1 MRDSKNAIPLYYLNE
16 MRSMYMLTIN
26 SNNYD
31 SREVIKV
38 EIDDKVYSIPL
49 MKYLKYKDVKK
60 LMALKDNATDV
71 DAVLEIF
78 ASYIPLDVLE
88 ELSLSQLTQLVTAW
102 KDVNAEEME
111 LGN

>member
-1 MRDSKNAIPLYYLNE
+1 
-16 MRSMYMLTIN
+16 MLTIN

-60 LMALKDNATDV
+60 LMALKDNVTDV

-102 KDVNAEEME
+102 KDVNAEEMD